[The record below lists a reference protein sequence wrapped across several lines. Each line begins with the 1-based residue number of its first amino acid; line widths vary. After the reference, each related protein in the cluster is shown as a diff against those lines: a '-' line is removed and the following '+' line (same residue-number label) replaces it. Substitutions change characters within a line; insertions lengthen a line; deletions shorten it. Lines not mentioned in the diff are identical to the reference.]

1 MEIAVKWYMDHRS
14 GPYSWCFCR
23 RRVGTIDPL
32 FALLF
37 HPLFDSSVPHC
48 FWFFPVRSWLL
59 PRRSQRIPRHQNPE
73 KRLTIRFFHII
84 MLKVFYGVQTSQKIS
99 YLPVRHIENIGNNV
113 VIQRHSGGK
122 IWEQTFYPFVRA
134 CMFKWKKTTPAGAQ
148 PFSFSVPG
156 PMCAPD
162 AQIAGGNW
170 WWDESNLKKR
180 SNAF

>member
-1 MEIAVKWYMDHRS
+1 MEIAVKSFICYRFHKYPW
-14 GPYSWCFCR
+14 FFFKR
-23 RRVGTIDPL
+23 RAGKIDPL
-32 FALLF
+32 FLVLL
-37 HPLFDSSVPHC
+37 SVIVISIEHITG
-48 FWFFPVRSWLL
+48 
-59 PRRSQRIPRHQNPE
+59 IPRHQNHE

-84 MLKVFYGVQTSQKIS
+84 ILKVFYVVQTSQKIS

-134 CMFKWKKTTPAGAQ
+134 CMFKWKKITPAGAR